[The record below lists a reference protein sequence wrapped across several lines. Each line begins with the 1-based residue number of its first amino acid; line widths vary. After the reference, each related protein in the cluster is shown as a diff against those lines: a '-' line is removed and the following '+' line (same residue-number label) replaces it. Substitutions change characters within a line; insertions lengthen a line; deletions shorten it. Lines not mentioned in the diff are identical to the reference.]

1 MNMVCGD
8 VCQLCVI
15 FFLSA
20 FLFTFLF
27 PQSCC
32 PGFRCLLLLESGV
45 RFHLTEYQRDKS
57 FIPSNYTM
65 KLRKHLRNR
74 RLTSIK
80 QLGADR
86 TIDIQ
91 FGHGE
96 TAFHLILE
104 IYVSGNLILTDH
116 EYQILALLRVHNNQE
131 TKVALRQVYPIEKA
145 TGLLK
150 VPLSE
155 FSDAIVDLLDLAD
168 ARAENQEVKELEL
181 GDERAAKEKKKGIG
195 SVHQKKHPNEKQ
207 QQDSKQM
214 FKMFNRLLGFL
225 VVVVVSL
232 GLLKRLMEGF
242 QLFHQASRPLPN
254 APRKSSTV
262 PCR

>member
-20 FLFTFLF
+20 CLFTFF

-195 SVHQKKHPNEKQ
+195 SVHQKKTSPTKSN
-207 QQDSKQM
+207 
-214 FKMFNRLLGFL
+214 
-225 VVVVVSL
+225 
-232 GLLKRLMEGF
+232 
-242 QLFHQASRPLPN
+242 SRPPN
-254 APRKSSTV
+254 RCSK
-262 PCR
+262 CLIDFWDF

>member
-1 MNMVCGD
+1 M
-8 VCQLCVI
+8 
-15 FFLSA
+15 
-20 FLFTFLF
+20 
-27 PQSCC
+27 
-32 PGFRCLLLLESGV
+32 
-45 RFHLTEYQRDKS
+45 
-57 FIPSNYTM
+57 
-65 KLRKHLRNR
+65 RNR

-181 GDERAAKEKKKGIG
+181 GDELAAKEKKKGIG
-195 SVHQKKHPNEKQ
+195 SVHQKNIQTKSNSRTPNRCSKCLI
-207 QQDSKQM
+207 DSWD
-214 FKMFNRLLGFL
+214 F
-225 VVVVVSL
+225 
-232 GLLKRLMEGF
+232 
-242 QLFHQASRPLPN
+242 
-254 APRKSSTV
+254 
-262 PCR
+262 